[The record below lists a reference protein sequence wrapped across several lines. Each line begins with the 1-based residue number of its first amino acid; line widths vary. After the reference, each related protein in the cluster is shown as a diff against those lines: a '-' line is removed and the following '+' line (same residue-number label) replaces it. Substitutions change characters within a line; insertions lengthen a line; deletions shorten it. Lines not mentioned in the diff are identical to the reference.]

1 MADEGFVQPGYD
13 LDIFEYRLGLR
24 KETLQRRG
32 RNIRKAAK
40 EQKSMGASK
49 LFGSAVEASV
59 EKKREDAGGPRFHLA
74 AAAAGLGG
82 GGVKPAGRRWAW
94 GVGVG
99 GGGGEGGAGAEGRT
113 EGREVITLEPYK
125 PKMTQAELALERWI
139 VYLGLIVLGVVLM
152 VLVWLTLGM
161 YGLYVVF
168 FGGGVGAGA
177 GAGAGAGVGLGGVGV
192 GDGGGAE
199 AGYGRS
205 SDGSGSSA
213 ASKDWWESRKSRRR
227 RDPKKLG
234 GKEEGGQEG
243 QEGGGQEEEGQKE
256 EEADHAK
263 EERSPARSFA
273 AWSSSYL
280 PSVDYLLEFFDYN
293 VDEDR
298 VFGQK
303 NYTWPL
309 QERVQ
314 FGARK
319 KFGEALDRLGF
330 AKGNFSFD
338 GSLKSVIDDFRLT
351 EETFDEERAAK
362 GSLKGRIGEGVIG
375 EGGLGKGVIGKGG
388 LGEGV
393 IGKGGL
399 GEGIRRGA
407 TAAGGERKIPK
418 PFKYGRELPFIYAN
432 LVKNIALIFTFGGAL
447 SFLAERFEEKVKE
460 RGTQVIK
467 TDAQGIP
474 FRCIVLVVIC
484 NVGFFG
490 AAAIIAGIN
499 VEEGEAGGGPWTSL
513 FLAGMVLSLT
523 SHFAVLNSGSG
534 WRDVIGRVW
543 APAPWKGSPPEGG
556 DQGTGTGKGEAEGGE
571 NGIEMS
577 KM

>member
-49 LFGSAVEASV
+49 LFGTAVEASV

-192 GDGGGAE
+192 GDGGE
-199 AGYGRS
+199 
-205 SDGSGSSA
+205 
-213 ASKDWWESRKSRRR
+213 
-227 RDPKKLG
+227 PK
-234 GKEEGGQEG
+234 
-243 QEGGGQEEEGQKE
+243 
-256 EEADHAK
+256 
-263 EERSPARSFA
+263 R
-273 AWSSSYL
+273 
-280 PSVDYLLEFFDYN
+280 
-293 VDEDR
+293 
-298 VFGQK
+298 
-303 NYTWPL
+303 
-309 QERVQ
+309 ERVQ

-362 GSLKGRIGEGVIG
+362 GSLKGRIG
-375 EGGLGKGVIGKGG
+375 KGVIGKGG
-388 LGEGV
+388 VGEGL

-460 RGTQVIK
+460 RGAQVIK
-467 TDAQGIP
+467 TDAQGIL

-543 APAPWKGSPPEGG
+543 APAPWKGCRGRRGGRTRRREDGGEAEADSVVAVAVGSPMQVPPEGG

>member
-49 LFGSAVEASV
+49 LFGTAVEASV

-82 GGVKPAGRRWAW
+82 GG
-94 GVGVG
+94 
-99 GGGGEGGAGAEGRT
+99 
-113 EGREVITLEPYK
+113 
-125 PKMTQAELALERWI
+125 
-139 VYLGLIVLGVVLM
+139 
-152 VLVWLTLGM
+152 
-161 YGLYVVF
+161 
-168 FGGGVGAGA
+168 
-177 GAGAGAGVGLGGVGV
+177 
-192 GDGGGAE
+192 
-199 AGYGRS
+199 
-205 SDGSGSSA
+205 
-213 ASKDWWESRKSRRR
+213 
-227 RDPKKLG
+227 
-234 GKEEGGQEG
+234 
-243 QEGGGQEEEGQKE
+243 
-256 EEADHAK
+256 
-263 EERSPARSFA
+263 
-273 AWSSSYL
+273 
-280 PSVDYLLEFFDYN
+280 
-293 VDEDR
+293 
-298 VFGQK
+298 
-303 NYTWPL
+303 
-309 QERVQ
+309 ERVQ

-362 GSLKGRIGEGVIG
+362 GSLKGRIG
-375 EGGLGKGVIGKGG
+375 KGVIGKGG
-388 LGEGV
+388 VGEGL

-460 RGTQVIK
+460 RGAQVIK
-467 TDAQGIP
+467 TDAQGIL

-543 APAPWKGSPPEGG
+543 APAPWKGCRGRRGGRTRRREDGGEAEADSVVAVAVGSPMQVPPEGG